1 MKINIKPLMI
11 FFICLII
18 GSSVLGGTARCKEQ
32 RPAISSDE
40 RALAMW
46 EVQFVMSK
54 HAYYKQINQHCEEM
68 ADIWVKKDGPSD
80 ETATWTSQFGV
91 EVGYDQIKL
100 NYCTTNLEDLKK
112 KLEEASKKNPEIKNI
127 PENIGIGGGYGMHTN
142 LTPVIEISGDGKT
155 AKGVWYSLGVNGN
168 DMAVPEKYAAD
179 FVKEDGKW
187 KIWHFVNLFEPVA
200 LRGTEEY
207 PHVDNFY
214 KKPLGAKGVLP
225 GEKPTTE
232 GGIHYITRTAPDLYN
247 YDPKVVPKIY
257 PKLPEPY
264 YTFGETFSY

>member
-1 MKINIKPLMI
+1 MKIKIKLLIM
-11 FFICLII
+11 FFICVI
-18 GSSVLGGTARCKEQ
+18 GSIVLWGTAQCREQ
-32 RPAISSDE
+32 KPAISVDE

-68 ADIWVKKDGPSD
+68 DDIWIKKNGSYDKTS
-80 ETATWTSQFGV
+80 TWTSQFGV

-100 NYCTTNLEDLKK
+100 NYCTANLEDLKK
-112 KLEEASKKNPEIKNI
+112 KLEAASKKNPEIKDI

-142 LTPVIEISGDGKT
+142 LTPVIEIAGDGKT
-155 AKGVWYSLGVNGN
+155 AKGVWFSLGVNGN
-168 DMAVPEKYAAD
+168 DMASPEKYAAD

-187 KIWHFVNLFEPVA
+187 KIWHFVNLFEPFTMKGAV
-200 LRGTEEY
+200 EEY
-207 PHVDNFY
+207 PREDTFY

-247 YDPKVVPKIY
+247 YDPKVVPRIY

-264 YTFGETFSY
+264 YTFNETFSY